1 MAEASSP
8 GLTGLLLDTLQ
19 RGAADAATLCR
30 VLGVSQP
37 TLSRQLRAA
46 GVAVVRT
53 GQARSTRYL
62 ASRAIDGQRV
72 LPLFRVTPAGQVQQ
86 WGELLPVY
94 PNPHVLVRFTDGS
107 ADELFE
113 GLPWWLQDMRPQGF
127 LGRTWV
133 QRRAVP
139 LGLPADLTTWDD
151 NHVLRALAAGEQDN
165 IGNLLLGEAARTAWL
180 ARPDGE
186 VVQMAARATR
196 YPQLAS
202 LVLAGEPVGSSAA
215 GEQPKFACT
224 LRDGDAADA
233 WQQPVLVKFSVA
245 ADTSSTQ
252 RWRDLLLAE
261 HHALETLRAHGLP
274 AAESNV
280 LDTPEQRFLQ
290 LTRFDRLGA
299 AGRCGLISL
308 AALEA
313 GVIGQAQHAWP
324 ELTRQ
329 LAANGYI
336 TAQAAEQAAQ
346 FYAFG
351 RLIGNCDMHHGNIA
365 FLHHGQLPLPL
376 APCYDM
382 LPMALAPD
390 RNGLMRDELPPLIV
404 PSQPVPAVWRA
415 MLPLARAYW
424 RNVAADARFSA
435 GFIAIAAAQS
445 GWLDQ
450 IENQLSRL
458 I

>member
-1 MAEASSP
+1 MTLP
-8 GLTGLLLDTLQ
+8 PPTGTALLDVLQ
-19 RGAADAATLCR
+19 RGAHDAPSLCR
-30 VLGVSQP
+30 LLGISQP
-37 TLSRQLRAA
+37 TLSRQVRAA
-46 GVAVVRT
+46 GAAVVRS

-72 LPLFRVTPAGQVQQ
+72 LPLFRVTPDGLLQQ

-94 PNPHVLVRFTDGS
+94 PDPHVLVRFSDGNP
-107 ADELFE
+107 DELFE

-133 QRRAVP
+133 QRRASP
-139 LGLPADLTTWDD
+139 LGLPADLNTWDD

-165 IGNLLLGEAARTAWL
+165 IGNLLLGEAARAAWL
-180 ARPDGE
+180 ARPEGE
-186 VVQMAARATR
+186 VVQLAQRAERYSALAA
-196 YPQLAS
+196 

-224 LRDGDAADA
+224 LRDGTAADA

-245 ADTSSTQ
+245 AQTPSTE

-261 HHALETLRAHGLP
+261 HLALQTLREHHLP
-274 AAESNV
+274 AAESV
-280 LDTPEQRFLQ
+280 VIDTAQQRFLQ

-313 GVIGQAQHAWP
+313 GVIGAAQYAWP

-329 LAANGYI
+329 LAASGHI

-351 RLIGNCDMHHGNIA
+351 RLIGNSDMHHGNIA
-365 FLHHGQLPLPL
+365 FLHHGTLPLQL

-390 RNGLMRDELPPLIV
+390 RNGLMRDALPPLII
-404 PSQPVPAVWRA
+404 PSQPAPAVWRA

-424 RNVAADARFSA
+424 ARVAADARCSAAFSA
-435 GFIAIAAAQS
+435 IAQAQT

-450 IENQLSRL
+450 VESQLARML
-458 I
+458 